1 MKQLAL
7 LFLILVAGCGQRKE
21 SKEFD
26 TTKQDV
32 QLIEKEIADFYSGLQ
47 KAYNHQGVNTD
58 SLIDAYFDPDVYYV
72 TYWGNTEPIDTTK
85 KRLKDALPH
94 VSDYENHYEG
104 LRVKVYGDGAYS
116 FVILRQDYKVD
127 GKLLDEYLPTTYVF
141 ERRGDRWI
149 IVHAQRTSDYQTMQQ
164 LLDMTRVRS
173 ASSTADSKH

>member
-1 MKQLAL
+1 MKR
-7 LFLILVAGCGQRKE
+7 FLIMLVIIAGCGQNKE

-26 TTKQDV
+26 TSKQDA

-85 KRLKDALPH
+85 KRLKAALPH

-116 FVILRQDYKVD
+116 FVILRQAYKVD
-127 GKLLDEYLPTTYVF
+127 GRLLDEYLPTTYVF

-149 IVHAQRTSDYQTMQQ
+149 IVHTQRTSDYQTMQE
-164 LLDMTRVRS
+164 LVDMARS
-173 ASSTADSKH
+173 RPAPAPIDIKH